1 MFLQTL
7 TFLSIYFISESLASA
22 VEQINRE
29 VEKLKEKQ
37 TSTGKQVT
45 QNETDGSKTISRCR
59 GLNCCIFAERKLK
72 LLALIKG
79 AV

>member
-45 QNETDGSKTISRCR
+45 QNETDGSKTISR
-59 GLNCCIFAERKLK
+59 
-72 LLALIKG
+72 
-79 AV
+79 

>member
-72 LLALIKG
+72 LFALIKG